1 MVSAR
6 FPFYCSQ
13 WLNCG
18 GTREAGSGVSMLR
31 RAMQPLQSMFDD
43 NLPTQ
48 TNNGTPRSM
57 MAHPDQRRNT
67 HINDG
72 TPRLMTAHPDQ

>member
-13 WLNCG
+13 LLNCG

-43 NLPTQ
+43 NSPTQ
-48 TNNGTPRSM
+48 TN
-57 MAHPDQRRNT
+57 
-67 HINDG
+67 DG
-72 TPRLMTAHPDQ
+72 TNQLDHDTRAYLPYSFFNKIKGL

>member
-13 WLNCG
+13 LLNCG

-43 NLPTQ
+43 NSPTQ
-48 TNNGTPRSM
+48 TNDSTPRSTKE
-57 MAHPDQRRNT
+57 HPHQ
-67 HINDG
+67 
-72 TPRLMTAHPDQ
+72 

>member
-43 NLPTQ
+43 NSPTQ
-48 TNNGTPRSM
+48 TNDGTPRSM
-57 MAHPDQRRNT
+57 TVSYT
-67 HINDG
+67 HLTLPTSD
-72 TPRLMTAHPDQ
+72 LV

>member
-13 WLNCG
+13 LLNCG

-43 NLPTQ
+43 NSPTQ
-48 TNNGTPRSM
+48 T
-57 MAHPDQRRNT
+57 
-67 HINDG
+67 NDG
-72 TPRLMTAHPDQ
+72 TPRSTKEHPHQ